1 MTVFALSWFGQHN
14 ADLTLSGIGHNLLWV
29 TLGNMF
35 SGMVLM
41 GLGYWYATPQAQRP
55 QVAPQAT
62 ALKSV

>member
-1 MTVFALSWFGQHN
+1 
-14 ADLTLSGIGHNLLWV
+14 V

-55 QVAPQAT
+55 QTQAQAANALCVQPRRLRQPVNNACLAADKT
-62 ALKSV
+62 AESNS